1 MKNLFSPEGREKIMN
16 DIKMLFKY
24 LWIDVKKALIQSI
37 PGGSLLYSDDDA
49 AKEKKAIEEEGKLY
63 DARAEAAKK
72 NVAIEADATAAKM
85 ALEKDGISKA
95 EKEIAQRANDMAQK
109 HKEMEDEKDSVKKA
123 IKAQEI
129 ANLQKE
135 QDRAQE
141 IVKLAKGLDQTKAQA
156 IRNEYDTNKKSI
168 AENEAKIKEMKNPTT
183 PNYQEMPDGQYVPM
197 MAGGGDLSA
206 GQTAMVGEQGPE
218 FVKGPA
224 SVTSSKD
231 TNQLLS
237 TQNSLVDALNVLNMQ
252 TAKLIALNAEQEK
265 HQKIM
270 AEKLNWTGNLFE

>member
-1 MKNLFSPEGREKIMN
+1 
-16 DIKMLFKY
+16 
-24 LWIDVKKALIQSI
+24 
-37 PGGSLLYSDDDA
+37 
-49 AKEKKAIEEEGKLY
+49 
-63 DARAEAAKK
+63 
-72 NVAIEADATAAKM
+72 M
-85 ALEKDGISKA
+85 ALEKDGVANA
-95 EKEIAQRANDMAQK
+95 EKAIADRASKMKDLDAQ
-109 HKEMEDEKDSVKKA
+109 ME
-123 IKAQEI
+123 
-129 ANLQKE
+129 KE
-135 QDRAQE
+135 QDSFKKAKLAQAKADLEVEQNRAQD
-141 IVKLAKGLDQTKAQA
+141 ILKLAKEMDKTKAEA
-156 IRNEYDTNKKSI
+156 IKQEYDTNKKTM

-183 PNYQEMPDGQYVPM
+183 PNYQELPDGQYVPM

-237 TQNSLVDALNVLNMQ
+237 NQNSLVDALNMLNMQ